1 MRLYTYKYKGETRI
15 GKGEGK
21 SLVPICGVMDMKEL
35 IGCNFEDLWYD
46 KPVDMSKV
54 ELLAPIPEPDKDMIC
69 LGINYVEHG
78 EEAARYNKEAFL
90 RERPHAIYFSKRIN
104 CAVAPF
110 GNIESHADIVD
121 KLDYECELAVII
133 SKDAK
138 DVKAEDAYK
147 YVFGY
152 TIINDVSARN
162 LQTAHKQWYFGKSLD
177 GFTPMGPCIVTA
189 DEFEQPP
196 HLAIKSYVNGELRQ
210 NSNTE
215 YMVFDIAHVISE
227 LSAGMTLKAG
237 TIIATGTPAGVGMGF
252 EPPRFLNPG
261 DEVICE
267 IENIG
272 QLVNHVGE

>member
-1 MRLYTYKYKGETRI
+1 MRLYTYKYKGEMRV
-15 GKGEGK
+15 GKGDGDNI
-21 SLVPICGVMDMKEL
+21 LPICGVMDMKDL

-46 KPVDMSKV
+46 KPVNIDEV
-54 ELLAPIPEPDKDMIC
+54 ELLAPIPEPDRDMIC

-78 EEAARYNKEAFL
+78 KEAARYNKEAFL

-104 CAVAPF
+104 CAVAPY
-110 GNIESHADIVD
+110 GEIDAHTDIVD
-121 KLDYECELAVII
+121 KLDYECELAAII
-133 SKDAK
+133 SEDAK
-138 DVKAEDAYK
+138 NVKPEDAYK

-196 HLAIKSYVNGELRQ
+196 RLALKSYVNGELRQ

-215 YMVFDIAHVISE
+215 YMVFDIAHVIAE

-252 EPPRFLNPG
+252 EPPRFLKPG

-272 QLVNHVGE
+272 RIVNRVGE